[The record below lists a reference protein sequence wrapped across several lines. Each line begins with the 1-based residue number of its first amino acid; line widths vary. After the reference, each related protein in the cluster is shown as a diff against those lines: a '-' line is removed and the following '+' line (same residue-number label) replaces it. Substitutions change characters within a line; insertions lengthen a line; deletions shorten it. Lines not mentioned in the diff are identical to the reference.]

1 MHLNPAVGDDVPKD
15 DSDIDDAIKLT
26 TATTSQHK
34 RDMVVMLEDEP
45 EESIVN
51 TRSRSDEPIAAL
63 EPLIQPL
70 TDLQFHRLLDSL
82 VKRTSESNLENLE
95 HLASILTI
103 VAIQTGKIDI
113 ESLMYEL
120 N

>member
-1 MHLNPAVGDDVPKD
+1 MQLNPAVGDDVPKE
-15 DSDIDDAIKLT
+15 DSDIEVAERT
-26 TATTSQHK
+26 TATTSQHTT
-34 RDMVVMLEDEP
+34 DMVEMLEDEP
-45 EESIVN
+45 EKSIVN
-51 TRSRSDEPIAAL
+51 TRPRSDGPIPGL

-70 TDLQFHRLLDSL
+70 TELQFHRLLDSL